1 MVVGESK
8 ERSFNIIEVIVAAL
22 MVLISLCWKINERLE
37 NLD

>member
-8 ERSFNIIEVIVAAL
+8 ERSYNSIKVIVAAL

>member
-8 ERSFNIIEVIVAAL
+8 ERSFNSIEVIGAAL